1 MKLTKERLKMIIKE
15 ELNNVLNEEDCHPM
29 DQDCHNREN
38 YRLQQQQQAAAP
50 ELDIP
55 VDEAKAE
62 LQKIEAKCYQNGKWQ
77 CGGAL
82 KVRKNALHKFLK
94 TKDPTYG
101 I

>member
-1 MKLTKERLKMIIKE
+1 MKLTKTKLKRIIKE
-15 ELNNVLNEEDCHPM
+15 ELNKVLNEECHPM
-29 DQDCHNREN
+29 DQDCHNQEN
-38 YRLQQQQQAAAP
+38 YAWQQQRQAAEP
-50 ELDIP
+50 ELDMD

-94 TKDPTYG
+94 TKDPTQ
-101 I
+101 